1 MRRRAGAAAAVLAA
15 TAAGVLAIGCGGER
29 EFDAGGFIDAANAK
43 GAELALGEQI
53 TTTPADEPVYSVR
66 FAAAGDDPNPQL
78 QSGRSSGT
86 MIVAADAGS
95 AGDEFDHCES
105 SADLTC
111 FRAANVVLRFEGM
124 AASDRAR
131 VSGAV
136 SALASDG

>member
-1 MRRRAGAAAAVLAA
+1 MPARLGAAAAIVAAA
-15 TAAGVLAIGCGGER
+15 TALAFGCGGEKDFSAD
-29 EFDAGGFIDAANAK
+29 EFVDSANAE

-66 FAAAGDDPNPQL
+66 FAAPAGDDPNPQL
-78 QSGRSSGT
+78 QSGDSSGT
-86 MIVAADAGS
+86 MVVAGDATS

>member
-1 MRRRAGAAAAVLAA
+1 MRLGAAAALLASALLLA
-15 TAAGVLAIGCGGER
+15 TGCGGER
-29 EFDAGGFIDAANAK
+29 EFDAGEFVDAANAE
-43 GAELALGEQI
+43 GAELARGEQI
-53 TTTPADEPVYSVR
+53 TTTPAGEPVYSIR
-66 FAAAGDDPNPQL
+66 FAAPAGGEPNPQL

-86 MIVAADAGS
+86 MIVAGDAAGAGS
-95 AGDEFDHCES
+95 EYDHCES

-124 AASDRAR
+124 AAADRAR